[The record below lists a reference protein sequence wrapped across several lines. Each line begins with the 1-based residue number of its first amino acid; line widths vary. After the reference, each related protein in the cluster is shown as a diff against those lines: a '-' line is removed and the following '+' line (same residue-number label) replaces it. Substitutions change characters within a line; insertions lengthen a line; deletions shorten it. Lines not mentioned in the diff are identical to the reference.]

1 MTNLLE
7 ATNVSKTFSTGLIRK
22 SINHALTDVSL
33 AMGKRDPTILAVAG
47 ESGSGKTTLARILLD
62 MTRPTSG
69 EVFYNGSS
77 VYGLSN
83 QDYTSYRRDVQ
94 AVFQDPFEVYNP
106 FYKVDTV
113 LKTPAKKFG
122 IGETERQRQ
131 LAIEEALDLAG
142 LRPDETLGR
151 YPHQLSGGQRQR
163 IMVARAILIKPR
175 LIIADEPVSMVDASL
190 RATIP
195 KTLLDLNHKFGIS
208 MIYITHDLTTAFQVS
223 DHIAILYQGKIAE
236 AGNAERVIKD
246 PSHPYTQLLI
256 NSIPKPTPHVKW
268 DSSSNKVD
276 STVHLGN
283 GCSFQPRCIKAMEK
297 CVNNEPPLYQINDDK
312 AAKCFLYD
320 KLPIIDNRNLS
331 KIMLKK
337 TFDREKF
344 VR

>member
-1 MTNLLE
+1 MVAPKSSNILE
-7 ATNVSKTFSTGLIRK
+7 VRDLRTHFYSPEGIVKAVDGITFHVESGEVLGL
-22 SINHALTDVSL
+22 V
-33 AMGKRDPTILAVAG
+33 G

-163 IMVARAILIKPR
+163 ISIARAILKNPDILIMDEATSALDTESERKVQGAIDNLVKDR
-175 LIIADEPVSMVDASL
+175 TVIIIAHRLS
-190 RATIP
+190 TIT
-195 KTLLDLNHKFGIS
+195 KAD
-208 MIYITHDLTTAFQVS
+208 
-223 DHIAILYQGKIAE
+223 KIIVLE
-236 AGNAERVIKD
+236 
-246 PSHPYTQLLI
+246 
-256 NSIPKPTPHVKW
+256 
-268 DSSSNKVD
+268 
-276 STVHLGN
+276 N
-283 GCSFQPRCIKAMEK
+283 G
-297 CVNNEPPLYQINDDK
+297 
-312 AAKCFLYD
+312 
-320 KLPIIDNRNLS
+320 
-331 KIMLKK
+331 
-337 TFDREKF
+337 
-344 VR
+344 